1 MKQGLTG
8 WSWQTIRW
16 MNNKGG
22 GQTGRVKDMVCLLDD
37 IYMNGPFILTGKG
50 ISAEMQKCFFIY
62 HTSLFI
68 SILKIQFFS
77 LM

>member
-1 MKQGLTG
+1 
-8 WSWQTIRW
+8 

-50 ISAEMQKCFFIY
+50 ISAEMQKCTLY
-62 HTSLFI
+62 I
-68 SILKIQFFS
+68 SYKSIFLAAQAAQ
-77 LM
+77 